1 MDIDP
6 DQPETM
12 PSDCRPFDGINP
24 ADGKTWKLYVRNKT
38 MDQAVKVGSGKV
50 KELAYT
56 VRDVVLNL
64 TAIFR
69 GDRDEGEAEWWIY
82 VGCPEKCYDYRTGDS
97 RRPWA
102 EKVFVVKFDKY
113 RILQWFGWMKA
124 DPPDYKLP
132 KDFQS
137 IFDEKVL

>member
-6 DQPETM
+6 DEPESM
-12 PSDCRPFDGINP
+12 PSDCRPFNGINP

-38 MDQAVKVGSGKV
+38 MDNAVRAGPGKV
-50 KELAYT
+50 RELAFT
-56 VRDVVLNL
+56 VKDVVENL

-69 GDRDEGEAEWWIY
+69 GDRDEGEPDWLIY
-82 VGCPEKCYDYRTGDS
+82 VGCPDKCFDYKTGDS

-102 EKVFVVKFDKY
+102 QEVFVAKFDKY
-113 RILQWFGWMKA
+113 RILQWYGWVKA
-124 DPPDYKLP
+124 EPPDYKLP
-132 KDFQS
+132 KNHES